1 MDNLPGVVRGIR
13 GATTVTRDEP
23 PEVLEATRELLAAML
38 RENDLDGFDPIAAV
52 HFTVTDDI
60 HSTFP
65 AEAARELGMNM
76 VPLICHQEMSVPGRL
91 PRCIRVLMLVN
102 TDRPQDEMRHVYL
115 REATSLRPDLRSAQ

>member
-1 MDNLPGVVRGIR
+1 MVRGVR
-13 GATTVTRDEP
+13 GATTVERDEAS
-23 PEVLEATRELLAAML
+23 EVLEATRELLAAL
-38 RENDLDGFDPIAAV
+38 LHANDLVDFDSIAAV
-52 HFTVTDDI
+52 HFTVTDDV

-65 AEAARELGMNM
+65 AEAAWELGMNM

-102 TDRPQDEMRHVYL
+102 TRRGQDEMRHVYL